1 MIRFKVRLTPKC
13 GRDAIDGWS
22 DHLNERVLKARVT
35 APPEDGKANAA
46 LIALLARTLGIAKS
60 NIRIAGGATSRLK
73 SLEIEGDAR
82 DIAARLATLG
92 EKP

>member
-1 MIRFKVRLTPKC
+1 MIRLKVRLTPKG

-22 DHLNERVLKARVT
+22 GHLNERVLKVRVT

-46 LIALLARTLGIAKS
+46 LIALLAKALGTAKS
-60 NIRIAGGATSRLK
+60 NIRITGGATSRLK

-82 DIAARLATLG
+82 EIAARLATFG
-92 EKP
+92 EKS

>member
-1 MIRFKVRLTPKC
+1 VIRFKVRLTPKG

-22 DHLNERVLKARVT
+22 DRLNQRVLNARVT
-35 APPEDGKANAA
+35 EPPEDGKANAA
-46 LIALLARTLGIAKS
+46 LLALLAKALGIARL
-60 NIRIAGGATSRLK
+60 RIAIVGGATSRLK